1 MSYIVTKNSG
11 SQITRQESLKV
22 VGFLTTC
29 LGQRLIKIKAHSG
42 KAKRILLF
50 DS

>member
-1 MSYIVTKNSG
+1 MRCIVTINSG

-22 VGFLTTC
+22 LGFLATY

-42 KAKRILLF
+42 KAKHILLF
-50 DS
+50 S